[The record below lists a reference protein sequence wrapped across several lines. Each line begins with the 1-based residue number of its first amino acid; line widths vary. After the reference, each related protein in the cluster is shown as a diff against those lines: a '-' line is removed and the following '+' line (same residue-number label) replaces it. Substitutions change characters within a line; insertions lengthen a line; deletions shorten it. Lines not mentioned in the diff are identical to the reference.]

1 MEYLEG
7 SGGSY
12 PIEAPES
19 RAPNAVELMDTQLV
33 IRAQGGDEA
42 AFADLTVAVGGQL
55 HRVAYGIL
63 RDRELAEDATQEGL
77 ARIWRKL
84 PRLKDPVRFEA
95 WAYRLVIHACYAE
108 ARRAKRWLPD
118 LLPGRERM
126 SPDEMSA
133 VDDRDQLERGFRR
146 LSVDQRAVIVLHDYL
161 GMPLSEVALTLGIP
175 AGTARSRHDRAMAKL
190 RRALGADHAPQPIAP
205 TEVP

>member
-1 MEYLEG
+1 
-7 SGGSY
+7 
-12 PIEAPES
+12 
-19 RAPNAVELMDTQLV
+19 MDTQLV
-33 IRAQGGDEA
+33 IRAQRGDET

-63 RDRELAEDATQEGL
+63 RDRGNAEDATQRGF
-77 ARIWRKL
+77 AQIWRKL
-84 PRLKDPVRFEA
+84 PTLKDPARFEA
-95 WAYRLVIHACYAE
+95 WAYRLVVHACYAE
-108 ARRAKRWLPD
+108 ARRAKRWLPG
-118 LLPGRERM
+118 LLLGRERLA
-126 SPDEMSA
+126 PDEISA

-161 GMPLSEVALTLGIP
+161 GMPLSEVARTLGIP

-190 RRALGADHAPQPIAP
+190 RQALGAVVAAAPLAP